1 MAKLTGAAK
10 AAFKARMAA
19 GRAKA
24 SKHGKTK
31 RKVGVKR
38 AKKVVRAV
46 SAATH
51 KDEKKIKKVA
61 KKIAKKVAKKAA
73 PTHHGHRPKK
83 VRVTKMQTAV
93 AAAAKR
99 VVDQCASELKE
110 VRAKAEMA
118 LALGNI
124 GRGLRSATS
133 GGPHHRYIKGL
144 KSRIHHLREKAAHP
158 AHHPAHPHA
167 HPAAHPHKGRRGKSK
182 SRGHHV
188 PAVVYPGPRPIHAG
202 YTAGHKG
209 KKKGKHHPAHHGAE
223 REVSASQIMGGVR
236 VKGAKGGRAASRK
249 GKDFNFWVCAGPVR
263 TGCGHGGSHVL
274 GDMSKHKAV
283 RLR

>member
-1 MAKLTGAAK
+1 MAKLHGAAK

-19 GRAKA
+19 GRTKA
-24 SKHGKTK
+24 SHKGKKK
-31 RKVGVKR
+31 RVVGRKR
-38 AKKVVRAV
+38 AAKVVRTVAK
-46 SAATH
+46 ATVT
-51 KDEKKIKKVA
+51 ETKKIKKAA

-99 VVDQCASELKE
+99 VADQCASELKE

-144 KSRIHHLREKAAHP
+144 KSRIHHLRHKAAHP
-158 AHHPAHPHA
+158 ADHPAQPHA
-167 HPAAHPHKGRRGKSK
+167 HPAHHGRRGKAK
-182 SRGHHV
+182 SRGHHG
-188 PAVVYPGPRPIHAG
+188 PHAVVFPGAARPIHAG
-202 YTAGHKG
+202 YVAGHKG
-209 KKKGKHHPAHHGAE
+209 KKKKGHKAKHHPAHHGAE
-223 REVSASQIMGGVR
+223 REVSASQIMGGMK
-236 VKGAKGGRAASRK
+236 VKGSRAASRK

-274 GDMSKHKAV
+274 GDQTKHKAI